1 MSSIDLKAG
10 FYNVPFDESTQLKT
24 VFTTPLGR
32 YKWKRMPFG
41 LNQAPAHF
49 QWVMQ
54 RVLGPKSNVYLD
66 DIQVSEDEVQAC
78 LANTVDAIR
87 RIA

>member
-1 MSSIDLKAG
+1 
-10 FYNVPFDESTQLKT
+10 
-24 VFTTPLGR
+24 
-32 YKWKRMPFG
+32 MPFG
-41 LNQAPAHF
+41 LTQALAHF

-54 RVLGPKSNVYLD
+54 WVLGPKSNVYLD